1 MFKTIRIA
9 ILLLILLAVAA
20 NTWRAKTTS
29 VEWKYT
35 LPVNVYPVNAD
46 GSAVSDAY
54 IRELT
59 IDDFK
64 SIETFMQQEA
74 ARYGHASNASIE
86 MRLGKPIDS
95 LPPALPQDRS
105 TLDVMLWSLKM
116 RWWSYR
122 HGETRGA
129 DPQVKLFL
137 LYFDPAKNPM
147 LHHST
152 ALQKGL
158 VGRVNVFAAREMAKQ
173 NAVIIAHEFL
183 HTLGATDKYDFATNQ
198 PIFPEGYAEPE
209 LKPLLPQQFAEI
221 MGGRTPISQSEAE
234 IPASLNKVMIGEK
247 TAQEINWIK
256 FDK

>member
-1 MFKTIRIA
+1 MFKAIRILV
-9 ILLLILLAVAA
+9 LLLILLAVATT
-20 NTWRAKTTS
+20 TWRAKTTS

-35 LPVNVYPVNAD
+35 LPVNVYPINGD
-46 GSAVSDAY
+46 GSAVSDSY

-59 IDDFK
+59 VDDFK
-64 SIETFMQQEA
+64 PIETFMQQEA

-86 MRLGKPIDS
+86 IRLGKSIDS

-105 TLDVMLWSLKM
+105 ALEVMLWSLKM

-129 DPQVKLFL
+129 APQVKLFL
-137 LYFDPAKNPM
+137 LYFDPATHPM

-158 VGRVNVFAAREMAKQ
+158 IGRVNVFAARGMAKQ
-173 NAVIIAHEFL
+173 NTVIIAHEFL

-209 LKPLLPQQFAEI
+209 LKPVLPQQLAEI
-221 MGGRTPISQSEAE
+221 MGGRIPVSKTDAE
-234 IPASLNKVMIGEK
+234 IPASLNKVVIGEK
-247 TAQEINWIK
+247 TAWEINWIK
-256 FDK
+256 SDK